1 MLPRH
6 PRTSGALAVLSR
18 TPSRAPSFSCRRREA
33 SERGASAALCANTS
47 LFARVARG
55 CPCPHRLP
63 SSGGRRASAGRDL
76 RSDRRGTCD
85 GGSLASDDK
94 SQREAAPSEV
104 LRVLMQVGCSV
115 HIFSVMARVLY
126 SVTTILSRFSC
137 VLTSRE
143 CANGTPDANRADNDQ
158 VAQWS
163 PGAQPG
169 HERVIK
175 NMFTL
180 NILKYTP
187 PKGTLTAMWRR
198 YRRRRRVIAP
208 PSKARRERLARGQR
222 AR

>member
-63 SSGGRRASAGRDL
+63 SSGGRRASAGLDL

-143 CANGTPDANRADNDQ
+143 CANGTRTPT
-158 VAQWS
+158 V
-163 PGAQPG
+163 PTT
-169 HERVIK
+169 IK
-175 NMFTL
+175 SRNGRQEPNLGM
-180 NILKYTP
+180 K
-187 PKGTLTAMWRR
+187 
-198 YRRRRRVIAP
+198 
-208 PSKARRERLARGQR
+208 E
-222 AR
+222 

>member
-1 MLPRH
+1 M
-6 PRTSGALAVLSR
+6 
-18 TPSRAPSFSCRRREA
+18 
-33 SERGASAALCANTS
+33 
-47 LFARVARG
+47 
-55 CPCPHRLP
+55 
-63 SSGGRRASAGRDL
+63 

-94 SQREAAPSEV
+94 SRREAAPSEV

-143 CANGTPDANRADNDQ
+143 CANGTRTPNRADNDQ

-208 PSKARRERLARGQR
+208 PSDPKRAVSDWHGDSEPDDGPARREATDPRRGRSWALLDSRDRVRGRLCGRGEGRR
-222 AR
+222 AHERGAGDRREEHQVVDA